1 MKHFTI
7 NSDNNITIH
16 ASRKETHAQTAEL
29 AFSTEEQFAD
39 AIGNDSK
46 RLIEIWNGLPGVT
59 PVKKFTNRKIATE
72 RIWKAIQ
79 HLGGTVAAAPAP
91 DPEADAIKPDAT
103 QVEAPPK
110 NDATPVSPAV
120 EAPAPQVTS
129 GTAVDQPEVPA
140 EPETQQDAVTPA
152 PEVVATIGAQ
162 VADVAP
168 AEPDATEHAS
178 PKKGTR
184 EGSKTARVLELVR
197 QPGGATLKEIMA
209 ATDWQAHSVRGFISG
224 NLIKKMGLKVA
235 SIKREDGER
244 LYMAN

>member
-7 NSDNNITIH
+7 DSDNNITIH
-16 ASRKETHAQTAEL
+16 ASRKEARAQVAEL

-59 PVKKFTNRKIATE
+59 PVKKFTNRKIAAE

-79 HLGGTVAAAPAP
+79 HLGGATAAAPEC
-91 DPEADAIKPDAT
+91 D
-103 QVEAPPK
+103 
-110 NDATPVSPAV
+110 
-120 EAPAPQVTS
+120 
-129 GTAVDQPEVPA
+129 
-140 EPETQQDAVTPA
+140 
-152 PEVVATIGAQ
+152 VVANVGAQ

-168 AEPDATEHAS
+168 AEAKATKQAS

-184 EGSKTARVLELVR
+184 EGSKTAQVLGLVR
-197 QPGGATLKEIMA
+197 QSGGATLKEIMA
-209 ATDWQAHSVRGFISG
+209 ATGWQAHSVRGFISG

-244 LYMAN
+244 TYMAQ

>member
-7 NSDNNITIH
+7 NTDNNITIH
-16 ASRKETHAQTAEL
+16 ASRKEAHAQAAEL

-79 HLGGTVAAAPAP
+79 HLGGPAAAPAP
-91 DPEADAIKPDAT
+91 EPKADANT
-103 QVEAPPK
+103 
-110 NDATPVSPAV
+110 
-120 EAPAPQVTS
+120 
-129 GTAVDQPEVPA
+129 
-140 EPETQQDAVTPA
+140 ETQQDAATPA
-152 PEVVATIGAQ
+152 PVPEVVANVGVQ

-168 AEPDATEHAS
+168 AEPKATEQAN
-178 PKKGTR
+178 PKKATR
-184 EGSKTARVLELVR
+184 EGSKTAQVLELVR

-209 ATDWQAHSVRGFISG
+209 ATNWQAHSVRGFISG

-244 LYMAN
+244 TYMAQ

>member
-7 NSDNNITIH
+7 NTDNNITIH
-16 ASRKETHAQTAEL
+16 ASRKEAHAQAAEL

-79 HLGGTVAAAPAP
+79 HLGGPAAAPAP
-91 DPEADAIKPDAT
+91 EPKADANT
-103 QVEAPPK
+103 
-110 NDATPVSPAV
+110 
-120 EAPAPQVTS
+120 
-129 GTAVDQPEVPA
+129 
-140 EPETQQDAVTPA
+140 ETQQDAATPA
-152 PEVVATIGAQ
+152 PVPEVVANVGVQ

-168 AEPDATEHAS
+168 AEPKATEQAS
-178 PKKGTR
+178 PKKATR
-184 EGSKTARVLELVR
+184 EGSKTAQVLELVR

-209 ATDWQAHSVRGFISG
+209 ATNWQAHSVRGFISG

-244 LYMAN
+244 TYMAQ

>member
-7 NSDNNITIH
+7 STDNNITIH
-16 ASRKETHAQTAEL
+16 ASRKEAHAQAGEL

-79 HLGGTVAAAPAP
+79 HLGGPAAAPAP
-91 DPEADAIKPDAT
+91 EPKADAT
-103 QVEAPPK
+103 
-110 NDATPVSPAV
+110 T
-120 EAPAPQVTS
+120 
-129 GTAVDQPEVPA
+129 
-140 EPETQQDAVTPA
+140 ETQQDAATPA
-152 PEVVATIGAQ
+152 PVPEVVANVGVQ

-168 AEPDATEHAS
+168 AEAEATEQAS
-178 PKKGTR
+178 PRKGTR
-184 EGSKTARVLELVR
+184 EGSKTAQVLELVR

-209 ATDWQAHSVRGFISG
+209 ATNWQAHSVRGFISG
-224 NLIKKMGLKVA
+224 KLIKKMGLKVA

-244 LYMAN
+244 TYMAQ